1 MKVFPWNPINPR
13 NYELG
18 QLVSTGY
25 QVFDDTWSTYIPEHK
40 SELCAK
46 IVRHYFFYEIGQDTP
61 DKF

>member
-1 MKVFPWNPINPR
+1 MKVFLWNPINPR

-46 IVRHYFFYEIGQDTP
+46 ITGIISFTKLGRYSG
-61 DKF
+61 